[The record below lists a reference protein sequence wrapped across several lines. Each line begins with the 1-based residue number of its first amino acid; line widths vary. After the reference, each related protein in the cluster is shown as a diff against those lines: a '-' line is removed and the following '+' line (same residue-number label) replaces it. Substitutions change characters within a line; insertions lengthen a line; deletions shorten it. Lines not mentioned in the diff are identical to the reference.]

1 MFSFYNQH
9 APCCFFFNKQS
20 ILDSIVVSSMPE
32 HERTN
37 FGRVR
42 LWGELGNGVSSS
54 IMMTVINSESYGFE
68 VSKPG
73 VEFIS
78 F

>member
-1 MFSFYNQH
+1 
-9 APCCFFFNKQS
+9 
-20 ILDSIVVSSMPE
+20 MPE